1 MFQVEVLII
10 EIFSIYAQAASAISL
25 KIRCNSS
32 LNYPWSVTESIAY
45 YIEEITTL
53 DHEILDNSVE
63 LGGFVACR

>member
-1 MFQVEVLII
+1 MMVV
-10 EIFSIYAQAASAISL
+10 ISYL
-25 KIRCNSS
+25 
-32 LNYPWSVTESIAY
+32 WSVTESIAY